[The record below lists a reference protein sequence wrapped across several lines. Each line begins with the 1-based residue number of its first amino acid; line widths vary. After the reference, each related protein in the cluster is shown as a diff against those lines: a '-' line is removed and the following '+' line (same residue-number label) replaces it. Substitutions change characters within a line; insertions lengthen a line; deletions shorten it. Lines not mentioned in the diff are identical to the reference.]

1 VGGGVDTL
9 MLVLVALCPGVDPR
23 LVPHWASP
31 AATAA
36 ATLPARSIPIPS
48 PTAAAHNGCAGSGS
62 AWRAGRS
69 SAATPSPWRPP

>member
-1 VGGGVDTL
+1 MRGKPGRRSSNVEDRRGTRPSRRAVGGGVDTL

-36 ATLPARSIPIPS
+36 ATLPARSIPIP
-48 PTAAAHNGCAGSGS
+48 
-62 AWRAGRS
+62 
-69 SAATPSPWRPP
+69 